1 MVDAASKVP
10 VNTGESAQTANTPQT
25 WQPFESLRR
34 EIDHLFENFG
44 RQLWSPSLGSL
55 AEPFRRA
62 VGRGATPATD
72 VTDTASAYQISAELP
87 GMEDKNVSVSLA
99 NGQLTIKG
107 EKREEKEEKRKD
119 YYVQERHF
127 GSYERSFRLPEDV
140 DVEKISATFKN
151 GVLTVTLP
159 KTAEAQKPA
168 KTIDV
173 KAA

>member
-1 MVDAASKVP
+1 MVEAASKVP
-10 VNTGESAQTANTPQT
+10 VNTGESAQTANTPQI

-72 VTDTASAYQISAELP
+72 VTDTASAYQISTELP

-107 EKREEKEEKRKD
+107 EKRED

-159 KTAEAQKPA
+159 KIAEAQKPA